1 LNNVARP
8 YLPLRL
14 PRQLANVVALALAA
28 SVSVLALDVH
38 AQDIGLRGTSD
49 AESLAASPLV
59 KKRKLKAVAQV
70 DVTEAAGA
78 TASNGTAGETN
89 DGSSR
94 NEDAAATGQ
103 PTSPDEAET
112 VTEDPFA
119 GEDITASTG
128 TPVTRSNIPVD
139 DEIPAAINRVDSD
152 GAQERDLVGPL
163 GRENE
168 RTDAIEGK
176 DSVSESDPFAAP
188 GIRSGAF
195 VIRPT
200 LESGIR
206 YGSNPDDPT
215 CNCNTTQSETKVT
228 VRAESDWIRHGLNLE
243 MRGTAEKPFSS
254 SSAYESEFNG
264 GFRIG
269 ADGRLDISVR
279 DTATFAASVESGRE
293 VLSSGGSTGYA
304 RRSMQTA
311 LRAAAGYSHDAGP
324 IGLSI
329 NGQAVHTSYGDAIN
343 LAGVSVAQ
351 DDRDNL
357 NASLTL
363 RGTYELSGAI
373 SPFAEVEVGRR
384 LYDNKFDAAGI
395 EQSATRYSLRAGAEF
410 NQGEK
415 LSGELAA
422 GWFVENPDDATL
434 PDVSGL
440 DLRGTFNWSPVRDT
454 TVTVIAS
461 TAMDGASSTSAE
473 SSVNYNVSADF
484 KRKLRANIDGNIL
497 LTASVRDY
505 TGTLDTQTTLG
516 AEAGL
521 TWWFNRFAGVN
532 GKASYSQTSG
542 IAGGS
547 RDSVGA
553 YMGLVL
559 RR

>member
-1 LNNVARP
+1 MGLVLFAG
-8 YLPLRL
+8 
-14 PRQLANVVALALAA
+14 
-28 SVSVLALDVH
+28 VSAYAMDTS
-38 AQDIGLRGTSD
+38 AQETGLRGTTE
-49 AESLAASPLV
+49 AETVATSPLV
-59 KKRKLKAVAQV
+59 KKRKLKPAGQANLPTAAMASSTSEASPSGVNEAGDLSVA
-70 DVTEAAGA
+70 ASPS
-78 TASNGTAGETN
+78 SNGEKEAGT
-89 DGSSR
+89 D
-94 NEDAAATGQ
+94 DA
-103 PTSPDEAET
+103 
-112 VTEDPFA
+112 FA
-119 GEDITASTG
+119 GEDITAST
-128 TPVTRSNIPVD
+128 TNAQPRVVSATD
-139 DEIPAAINRVDSD
+139 DEIPAAITRVDSE
-152 GAQERDLVGPL
+152 GAQEKDLVGPL

-176 DSVSESDPFAAP
+176 DVASEADPFAAP
-188 GIRSGAF
+188 GIRSGTF

-215 CNCNTTQSETKVT
+215 CDCNTTQAETAVT
-228 VRAESDWIRHGLNLE
+228 VRAESDWIRHNLNME
-243 MRGTAEKPFSS
+243 MRGTADKPFSDPS
-254 SSAYESEFNG
+254 GYAPEFNG
-264 GFRIG
+264 GFRIA
-269 ADGRLDISVR
+269 ADGRLDISVS
-279 DTATFAASVESGRE
+279 DTATFAASAESGRE
-293 VLSSGGSTGYA
+293 VLSSGASTGYA
-304 RRSMQTA
+304 SRSMQTA

-329 NGQAVHTSYGDAIN
+329 NGQVVHTSYGDAVT
-343 LAGVSVAQ
+343 LAGVSVPQ

-384 LYDNKFDAAGI
+384 LYDNKFDASGI

-410 NQGEK
+410 NQGDK

-422 GWFVENPDDATL
+422 GWFIENPDDASL
-434 PDVSGL
+434 EDVSGL
-440 DLRGTFNWSPVRDT
+440 DLRATFNWSPVRDT

-461 TAMDGASSTSAE
+461 TAIDGASSASAE

-484 KRKLRANIDGNIL
+484 KRKLRANLDGNVL
-497 LTASVRDY
+497 LSASMRDY
-505 TGTLDTQTTLG
+505 TGILDTQTTLG

-532 GKASYSQTSG
+532 GKASYAQTSG

-553 YMGLVL
+553 YLGVIL